1 MCEIRF
7 SRCSVHLTVATLV
20 SAVGFPAGKGDCGIW
35 RAGRHKERQGLHPD
49 IMFTCTGTNTGE
61 GEICELYQEIELLP
75 ATPSASEETRTL
87 DMCRRLFVQMV
98 DAVSNQMVNAHA
110 PKTVSRL
117 KNIHSWHEKRRTM
130 ERLLSDNQKHVMTN
144 ASKEIKD
151 FLRHAK
157 TTMERALEEL
167 NALEAFIE
175 EHRCADGKA
184 SKVKSARILVRVF
197 PSGIAVLTLSVSF
210 SDKDIKDKAVD
221 DFLTCLDPRR
231 RLYADLN
238 EVIKNTKLPPDLI
251 SILDALL
258 LDLRVSSVPD
268 AIWEQIGHNC
278 YVETYT
284 DEQWNEE
291 FGRKMLNLGF
301 SVRHKPAKKISNRQS
316 EDFAAQMLPYVTIDC
331 EVEDP
336 EFWNFDDSSEPT
348 WTKHRRLYHTAV
360 GSYLSL
366 SAKSECIP
374 VGCRRSPDQD
384 VIKSFGWSK
393 QSILFGTTRGTCVVF
408 SSAVDGS
415 SEWSRAKTPY
425 WQAVQ
430 DAVEQTV
437 GMWAAL
443 GTLNVHVD
451 GILRTIAGEP
461 LRHSPA
467 LSDVAAA
474 RTTLTYLLGEPSIY
488 QLEGGSVLAFQDNLR
503 TAFRI
508 DHLRNL
514 LFSKFESVKDLH
526 DLQMHLT
533 ALRQI
538 RREHDSDERL

>member
-1 MCEIRF
+1 
-7 SRCSVHLTVATLV
+7 
-20 SAVGFPAGKGDCGIW
+20 
-35 RAGRHKERQGLHPD
+35 
-49 IMFTCTGTNTGE
+49 
-61 GEICELYQEIELLP
+61 
-75 ATPSASEETRTL
+75 
-87 DMCRRLFVQMV
+87 MV
-98 DAVSNQMVNAHA
+98 NAVSNKRVNAHA
-110 PKTVSRL
+110 PKTASRL
-117 KNIHSWHEKRRTM
+117 KNIHSWHEQRRIR
-130 ERLLSDNQKHVMTN
+130 EGPLSDNQKHVMTN
-144 ASKEIKD
+144 ASKEIED

-157 TTMERALEEL
+157 TTMERARKEL
-167 NALEAFIE
+167 NALAAFIE

-184 SKVKSARILVRVF
+184 SKVESARILVRVF

-210 SDKDIKDKAVD
+210 SGKDIEDKAVD
-221 DFLTCLDPRR
+221 HFLTCLDPRR
-231 RLYADLN
+231 RLYADVKK
-238 EVIKNTKLPPDLI
+238 VIKNTKLPPDLI

-268 AIWEQIGHNC
+268 AIWERIGNNC
-278 YVETYT
+278 CVETYT

-301 SVRHKPAKKISNRQS
+301 SVRHKPKKKIDNRQS

-331 EVEDP
+331 EVDDP

-360 GSYLSL
+360 GSYLPL
-366 SAKSECIP
+366 FAKSERIP
-374 VGCRRSPDQD
+374 VECRRSPDQD
-384 VIKSFGWSK
+384 VIKSFGWSR

-408 SSAVDGS
+408 SSVDEPP
-415 SEWSRAKTPY
+415 EWSLAKTPY

-461 LRHSPA
+461 LRQSPA

-508 DHLRNL
+508 DHLRDL